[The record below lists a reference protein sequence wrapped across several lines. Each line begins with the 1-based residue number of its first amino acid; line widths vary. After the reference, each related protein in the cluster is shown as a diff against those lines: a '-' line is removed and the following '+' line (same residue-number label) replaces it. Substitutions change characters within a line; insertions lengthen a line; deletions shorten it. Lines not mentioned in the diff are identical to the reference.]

1 MLNLIAAVLLVLVGL
16 FHSLIGGRRLIAP
29 IVARSDLPVILGDI
43 AMSRMTLRAGWHMLT
58 LFWFALAVILVAQVV
73 SAISFDRLVMGV
85 FGVSFLIAALI
96 ALVLSR
102 GKHLSWVLFIPIGG
116 ILLVG
121 AF

>member
-29 IVARSDLPVILGDI
+29 IVARSDLPIILGDI
-43 AMSRMTLRAGWHMLT
+43 AMSRITLRAGWHMLT

-96 ALVLSR
+96 ALLLSR

-116 ILLVG
+116 ILLAG